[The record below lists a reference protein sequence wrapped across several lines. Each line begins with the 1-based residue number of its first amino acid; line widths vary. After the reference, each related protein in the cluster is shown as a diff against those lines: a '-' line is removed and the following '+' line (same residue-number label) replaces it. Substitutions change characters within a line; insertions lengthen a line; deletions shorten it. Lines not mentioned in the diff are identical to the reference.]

1 MYQRAPCWVRVRS
14 HSAAQV
20 VRDGEE
26 KLIQSSDVC
35 RGDVVVLA
43 TFGGAGLTPF
53 DETWRLTV
61 DGETAT
67 WSRLDNLGTPPAPR
81 VAASLNKL
89 PSGDFLLH
97 GGWTPKGDKET
108 FAESHVLDLG
118 M

>member
-1 MYQRAPCWVRVRS
+1 MRDDCLRRS
-14 HSAAQV
+14 AN
-20 VRDGEE
+20 
-26 KLIQSSDVC
+26 
-35 RGDVVVLA
+35 
-43 TFGGAGLTPF
+43 
-53 DETWRLTV
+53 W
-61 DGETAT
+61 
-67 WSRLDNLGTPPAPR
+67 WLGTPPAPR